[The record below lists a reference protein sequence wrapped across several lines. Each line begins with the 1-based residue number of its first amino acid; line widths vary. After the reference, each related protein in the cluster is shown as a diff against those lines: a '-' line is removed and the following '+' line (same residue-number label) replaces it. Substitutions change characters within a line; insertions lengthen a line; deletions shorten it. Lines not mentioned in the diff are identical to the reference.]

1 MYSNRGDVLKV
12 VEKMNFMGGSSD
24 VVGVIQYMID
34 KMFGF
39 SSGVCGNVLCIVIVL
54 MDGNLNNDV
63 SIISVVDKVR

>member
-1 MYSNRGDVLKV
+1 
-12 VEKMNFMGGSSD
+12 
-24 VVGVIQYMID
+24 MID

-39 SSGVCGNVLCIVIVL
+39 SSGVWGNVLCIVIVL